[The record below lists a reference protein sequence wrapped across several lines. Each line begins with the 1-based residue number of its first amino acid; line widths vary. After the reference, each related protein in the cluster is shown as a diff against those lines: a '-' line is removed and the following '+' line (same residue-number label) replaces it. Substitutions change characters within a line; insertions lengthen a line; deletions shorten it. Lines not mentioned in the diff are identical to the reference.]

1 MISIRGSIEHRDS
14 FFCLSNNLQL
24 LCEDN
29 IYCSRRIDESMDS
42 VMNRLRSVVQA
53 VVNTKRAYM
62 NPYEHFGRV
71 NIFRAAVASYV
82 AIYFA
87 FRWNQR
93 RKATALRAE
102 KIREKKNVANDALAR
117 AHII

>member
-1 MISIRGSIEHRDS
+1 MTAADGGGDISAVALVRIRRANQI
-14 FFCLSNNLQL
+14 
-24 LCEDN
+24 
-29 IYCSRRIDESMDS
+29 
-42 VMNRLRSVVQA
+42 RS
-53 VVNTKRAYM
+53 
-62 NPYEHFGRV
+62 GRV

-93 RKATALRAE
+93 RKAVALRAE